1 VFSKIRSNTIIYLA
15 HRMWQFGEGRRW
27 AIVVSMVMSALAMGA
42 WLTIPLVMAHF
53 ITAAQNAAEAGGVL
67 QCGLILAATVLL
79 GVVGWFFHGPS
90 RVMEMCSALTVRKNI
105 QVSLLSKTTRLPT
118 AWHQAHHS
126 GETIDQLSRAASSLA
141 EFTETASIVLQVFAR
156 FVGAVIM
163 MSIFMPSA
171 GAIVLGNSLIIV
183 FVIIMFDK
191 GLVPL
196 YELGNK
202 TQNKV
207 ASKVQDY
214 LTNIR
219 TVMSLRLEER
229 VIDEVSHQIDRL
241 TPITEKASV
250 RQETKWFAAN
260 LLVDVTRALTL
271 FGFVFIAIRAQRRV
285 DVGALFALNEYLIAI
300 GTSFFEL
307 TWRWGDLV
315 IKATKLR
322 AVEHIEKDYEQLV
335 GRTKTV
341 TLPQGWHE
349 VVLTDISF
357 SHNGS
362 THGVG
367 GVFGVDLTL
376 TKGRSYAIV
385 GGSGSGKST
394 LLSLLR
400 GLQIPA
406 AGSVV
411 CDGVP
416 MPHGLSS
423 VSHVTTLV
431 PQDPEVF
438 ADTVLKNVTMGID
451 APPERVLAAIE
462 MAGFSEVL
470 ARLPRGLETNI
481 AEKGVSLSGGEKQ
494 RLALAR
500 GIFFAFDGESEI
512 ILLDES
518 TSGVDVV
525 KEKRIYEA
533 VLRHF
538 SREVV
543 VATTHKFN
551 LLPLFDEIIVMEKG
565 RVIECGTLP
574 ELLQNR
580 GTFSAMWREFA
591 GAQNTLERVV

>member
-1 VFSKIRSNTIIYLA
+1 MFSKLKSNTIYYLTC
-15 HRMWQFGEGRRW
+15 RMWQYGEGRRG
-27 AIVVSMVMSALAMGA
+27 AMVISMLMSAIAMGT
-42 WLTIPLVMAHF
+42 WLSIPLVMAHF
-53 ITAAQNAAEAGGVL
+53 ITAAQDAAEAGGIVR
-67 QCGLILAATVLL
+67 CGLLLTGTVLL

-90 RVMEMCSALTVRKNI
+90 RVMEMISALRVRRNI
-105 QVSLLSKTTRLPT
+105 QVSLLTKTTKLP
-118 AWHQAHHS
+118 AGWHQAHHS
-126 GETIDQLSRAASSLA
+126 GETIDQVSRGASALA
-141 EFTETASIVLQVFAR
+141 DFTDTASLVLQVFAR
-156 FVGAVIM
+156 FIGAIAM

-171 GAIVLGNSLIIV
+171 GLIVVANAVAVVCLVTL
-183 FVIIMFDK
+183 FDK

-196 YELGNK
+196 YEQGNK
-202 TQNKV
+202 VQSRV

-219 TVMSLRLEER
+219 TVISLRLEER
-229 VIDEVSHQIDRL
+229 VVEEVSHHLDRL

-260 LLVDVTRALTL
+260 LLVDITRALTL
-271 FGFVFIAIRAQRRV
+271 FGFVYVSIRGEKRV
-285 DVGALFALNEYLIAI
+285 EVGALFALNEYLTAI

-322 AVEHIEKDYEQLV
+322 AIEHIERDYERMV
-335 GRTKTV
+335 ERSGDAF
-341 TLPQGWHE
+341 LPDEWSE
-349 VVLTDISF
+349 VSLRDVSF
-357 SHNGS
+357 CHIGS

-376 TKGRSYAIV
+376 RKGRSYAVV

-394 LLSLLR
+394 LLGLMR
-400 GLQIPA
+400 GLNSA
-406 AGSVV
+406 TTGSVV
-411 CDGVP
+411 CDGCVVP
-416 MPHGLSS
+416 YGLAS
-423 VSHVTTLV
+423 VSNVTTLV

-438 ADTVLKNVTMGID
+438 ADTVLKNVTMGIESP
-451 APPERVLAAIE
+451 AERVLAAIE

-512 ILLDES
+512 VLLDES

-538 SREVV
+538 SRQVV

-551 LLPLFDEIIVMEKG
+551 LLPLFDEIIVMENGKIVE
-565 RVIECGTLP
+565 RGTLA
-574 ELLQNR
+574 ELLSGR
-580 GTFSAMWREFA
+580 GAFSAMWREFA
-591 GAQNTLERVV
+591 GAQSSLEAVA